1 MKTLQLSLLALAIAG
16 SSAQAIASEDLGNLI
31 SGGKAIVDARYRYEF
46 VDEDNAKNH
55 ANAQTLRTRIGFQ
68 SGQWYGLS
76 GLVEADNVSHIGDE
90 VFNSTRNGQAQ
101 FSTVP
106 DPDGTEINQALLR
119 YDHKYGSAV
128 AGRQRIN
135 LDNQRYI
142 GGVGWRQNEQTYDG
156 GLIQLKPLTGL
167 TLTAAYIDNINT
179 IFGPD
184 NGQYDTITNP
194 ANIEGHSQL
203 YNVQYVVM
211 PELTVTGYVYQL
223 GLDNIAV
230 APATALGTLAS
241 QTNGLR
247 LSGVIAGVSYA
258 AEYAQ
263 QKDYE
268 DNPNQ
273 LDSKYYLAELGY
285 TIATVALK
293 GGYEVLGGGN
303 DGKGKGNLAFQTP
316 LATKHAFQ
324 GWADMFLTT
333 PVDGV
338 KDAYLGASMPLLGG
352 TAQVAYHDFRAEQS
366 SPISQYGDEF
376 DISYAHPIP
385 GVKGLVA
392 MVKYADYDANDY
404 GVDTR
409 KFWTQ
414 VQYSY

>member
-16 SSAQAIASEDLGNLI
+16 SSAQAIANEELGNLI

-76 GLVEADNVSHIGDE
+76 ALVEADNVSHIGDE
-90 VFNSTRNGQAQ
+90 GFNSTRNGQTQ
-101 FSTVP
+101 FSNVP

-184 NGQYDTITNP
+184 NGQYDNVSNP

-203 YNVQYVVM
+203 FNAQYVVM

-223 GLDNIAV
+223 GLDNIAI
-230 APATALGTLAS
+230 APTAAVGTLAS

-247 LSGVIAGVSYA
+247 LNGVIAGISYT

-263 QKDYE
+263 QKDYA

-273 LDSKYYLAELGY
+273 MDSKY
-285 TIATVALK
+285 
-293 GGYEVLGGGN
+293 
-303 DGKGKGNLAFQTP
+303 
-316 LATKHAFQ
+316 
-324 GWADMFLTT
+324 
-333 PVDGV
+333 
-338 KDAYLGASMPLLGG
+338 
-352 TAQVAYHDFRAEQS
+352 
-366 SPISQYGDEF
+366 
-376 DISYAHPIP
+376 
-385 GVKGLVA
+385 
-392 MVKYADYDANDY
+392 
-404 GVDTR
+404 
-409 KFWTQ
+409 
-414 VQYSY
+414 